1 MIRRHP
7 RSTRTDT
14 LFPYTTHFRS
24 LLRGEIRHRDR
35 RLSDRAADARTT
47 GRGLRHVAIWLA
59 DRRGDGCVA
68 RAVRRLSDGLD
79 AWLHRLRAA
88 GAEGACRIAGYGR
101 TKAAPRTI
109 PQTGHVRTGQSA
121 RVAAPGLSHPPRIAR
136 PESLRLHTHK

>member
-59 DRRGDGCVA
+59 DRRGDGGVA

-79 AWLHRLRAA
+79 ACLHRLRAA
-88 GAEGACRIAGYGR
+88 GAERACRIADRKSGVEGKSVSVRVVLGGR
-101 TKAAPRTI
+101 LVIKKKQRA
-109 PQTGHVRTGQSA
+109 
-121 RVAAPGLSHPPRIAR
+121 
-136 PESLRLHTHK
+136 

>member
-59 DRRGDGCVA
+59 DRRGDGGVA
-68 RAVRRLSDGLD
+68 RAFRRLSDGLD
-79 AWLHRLRAA
+79 AWIHSLRAA
-88 GAEGACRIAGYGR
+88 GAERACRIAGSGR
-101 TKAAPRTI
+101 TNAATRIHYETRDSRTCRI
-109 PQTGHVRTGQSA
+109 SRVSTHGVFPPHTPATRAALFFQS
-121 RVAAPGLSHPPRIAR
+121 S
-136 PESLRLHTHK
+136 